1 MTKIGAG
8 PIFRFSGP
16 GGSMNGVVVDCA
28 NLIYNRRE
36 VEIGRLISV
45 LELIES
51 KGWPCYAGLKEGTF
65 YKITKYLEEI
75 PDKQKSL
82 LETLEAEN
90 RITLIPS
97 KEDDRYLLRLSLEG
111 EHYLVSNDKY
121 RDWIKENPKLKR
133 EIESRL
139 RKVVF
144 IGLRPTIEIPDCPS
158 KTIIGGQEKGAG
170 MEICIRDESGNQHSF
185 RILDTIGRDSFEKS
199 SLEILQPDHISR
211 EHLQFSKLGGQIVA
225 IDLGSTNGTIVDGF
239 RLVKNI
245 PCPIQDGSVLAVGS
259 DKNKLVT
266 YPNGFPQDDSGG

>member
-8 PIFRFSGP
+8 PIFRSSGP
-16 GGSMNGVVVDCA
+16 VMMNGVVVDCA
-28 NLIYNRRE
+28 NLIYNRKG

-45 LELIES
+45 LEFIES

-65 YKITKYLEEI
+65 FKITKYLEEI

-111 EHYLVSNDKY
+111 GHYLVSNDKY
-121 RDWIKENPKLKR
+121 RDWIKENPKLKGD
-133 EIESRL
+133 IESRL

-158 KTIIGGQEKGAG
+158 KTIIGGQEKGVG
-170 MEICIRDESGNQHSF
+170 GEICIGDDSGNQHSF

-199 SLEILQPDHISR
+199 SLEIPQPDHISR

-266 YPNGFPQDDSGG
+266 YPNGFP